1 MSSYEV
7 KYLIANILQ
16 GSLMSKASKA
26 SEATELVF
34 ASELDQPI
42 RYIERTRSYYLGLGY
57 ENPYVWAHFIDVP
70 FTPLRK
76 SLNQS
81 VLGLITTAVPF
92 DPEKGSQGQ
101 GAPYNAAAKFYQPY
115 RQSIAESIDLRIA
128 HVGIDRK
135 NANMEDSNCWFP
147 LEAAKRALVRGR
159 LAALSPNFYGLPT
172 NRSQRHTLEIDAPR
186 ILEMLK
192 ADGVDVAVLIPNCPI
207 CHQSQSLLAR
217 YLESAGIST
226 VIMGA
231 AKDIVEYCGV
241 PRFLF
246 SDFPLGNAAAKPN
259 NTLSQDLNFELAMQV
274 LEFAPAP
281 RTTVQSPLVWASESS
296 WKLDYSNLE
305 NLTSQEIACL
315 RNEAEQARITARELR
330 VDSLGT

>member
-1 MSSYEV
+1 
-7 KYLIANILQ
+7 
-16 GSLMSKASKA
+16 MSK
-26 SEATELVF
+26 T
-34 ASELDQPI
+34 SELIFAPEQDQPI

-57 ENPYVWAHFIDVP
+57 ENPYVWAHYGDVP
-70 FTPLRK
+70 FSLLQKPL
-76 SLNQS
+76 SQS
-81 VLGLITTAVPF
+81 VLGLITTAVPY
-92 DPEKGSQGQ
+92 DPNKGSQGQ

-115 RQSIAESIDLRIA
+115 QQSLNRDIDLRIA
-128 HVGIDRK
+128 HVGVDRQ
-135 NANMEDSNCWFP
+135 NADMEDSNCWFP
-147 LEAAKRALVRGR
+147 LDAARRAVASGR
-159 LAALSPNFYGLPT
+159 VMTLSQNFYGLPT
-172 NRSQRHTLEIDAPR
+172 NRSQRHTLEVDAPI

-226 VIMGA
+226 VLMGA

-259 NTLSQDLNFELAMQV
+259 DVPSQDINFDLALRL
-274 LEFAPAP
+274 LESAPAP
-281 RTTVQSPLVWASESS
+281 RTTVQSALIWSPDSS

-305 NLTSQEIACL
+305 KFSPQEIARL
-315 RNEAEQARITARELR
+315 REEAEQARITARDLR
-330 VDSLGT
+330 TNSLGN

>member
-1 MSSYEV
+1 
-7 KYLIANILQ
+7 
-16 GSLMSKASKA
+16 MSKAS
-26 SEATELVF
+26 ELIF
-34 ASELDQPI
+34 APEQDQPV
-42 RYIERTRSYYLGLGY
+42 RYMERTRSYYLGLGY
-57 ENPYVWAHFIDVP
+57 ENPYVWAHYIDVP
-70 FTPLRK
+70 FSPLKK
-76 SLNQS
+76 SLAQS

-92 DPEKGSQGQ
+92 DAEKGPQGQ

-115 RQSIAESIDLRIA
+115 QHSIDGSIDLRIA

-135 NANMEDSNCWFP
+135 NANMEDSHCWFP
-147 LEAAKRALVRGR
+147 LDAAKRAVAAGR
-159 LAALSPNFYGLPT
+159 VGSISSRFYGLPT
-172 NRSQRHTLEIDAPR
+172 NRSQRHTLEIDAPL

-192 ADGVDVAVLIPNCPI
+192 TDGVDVAVLIPNCPI

-226 VIMGA
+226 VLMGA

-259 NTLSQDLNFELAMQV
+259 DIVSQDLNFELAMRL
-274 LEFAPAP
+274 LESAPTA
-281 RTTVQSPLVWASESS
+281 RTTVQSPLIWSADPS

-305 NLTSQEIACL
+305 KLSSQEIARL
-315 RNEAEQARITARELR
+315 RDEAEQARITARELR
-330 VDSLGT
+330 VNKLGT